1 MGALDNYQWQEKDVY
16 LNSVYLFSKRPVA
29 TLGGFPGLKPEAIV
43 GALPGLQQSENV
55 FRAALCFSIARLQ
68 NHSSAHKC
76 QLCCS
81 PSQKIVF

>member
-43 GALPGLQQSENV
+43 GALPCPCGIHPHRYPEQS
-55 FRAALCFSIARLQ
+55 
-68 NHSSAHKC
+68 
-76 QLCCS
+76 
-81 PSQKIVF
+81 